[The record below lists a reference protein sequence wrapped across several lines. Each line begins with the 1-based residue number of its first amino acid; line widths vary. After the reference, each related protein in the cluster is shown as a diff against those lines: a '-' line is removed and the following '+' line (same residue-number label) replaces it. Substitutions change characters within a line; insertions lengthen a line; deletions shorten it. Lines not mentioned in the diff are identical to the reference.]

1 MRTSTTARL
10 LVVVWVAAAIPAASQ
25 THDPEGQAPGA
36 LPEAPLPPPRD
47 PGRGAA
53 PLGDLEVDKRRAPD
67 VIAMEKRFTLRE
79 RDLWRSWTTQEYGR
93 GKCPSG
99 LKRKGTI
106 CLPAWVSKKRYRIG
120 DPLPAGIVLA
130 PLPLDLARRLG
141 SPAVGYRY
149 GIVDG
154 SLVKLTVAS
163 ALVVDALDIDIGRD
177 PVTDIPQ
184 GSVFNR

>member
-1 MRTSTTARL
+1 MARWIL
-10 LVVVWVAAAIPAASQ
+10 LVLIAVGGPAAAQ
-25 THDPEGQAPGA
+25 TTPAPGA
-36 LPEAPLPPPRD
+36 TGNPP
-47 PGRGAA
+47 A
-53 PLGDLEVDKRRAPD
+53 PLGDLQVDERRAPD

-79 RDLWRSWTTQEYGR
+79 RDLWRSWTVQEYGR
-93 GKCPSG
+93 GKCPPG
-99 LKRKGTI
+99 HKRKGTI
-106 CLPAWVSKKRYRIG
+106 CLPGWVSKKRYRLG
-120 DPLPAGIVLA
+120 QPLPAGINLA

-154 SLVKLTVAS
+154 SLVKLTVDS
-163 ALVVDALDIDIGRD
+163 VLVVDALDIEIGRD